1 MDIEMGGRTNKP
13 SEELAKRRV
22 SISDQVIGLDNP
34 VFEHHRRISAGSEH
48 NSDQGRRKSILHHGG
63 SHCDSVEN
71 IPQYKFDLENGRI
84 NGNRKKSAYSLS
96 SSIRDKIE
104 YSEELKRSWLYLF
117 CARCHGLDDTPSWE
131 PPGWRKACPQPFCPT
146 YRKFARIVCL
156 FLLGLLLWGVIY
168 SIIGN
173 DAAPGGQ
180 LFGLAAVCIAAHF
193 GGWLFSLTTLPAL
206 IGMLITGLILQ
217 NVGLVKIE
225 GQYTLVVSNLR
236 KISLVIILVRAG
248 LDLDPVALKKL
259 KVTLP
264 KLSLIPWVVETIVGA
279 VSTKYLLNLPW
290 VWGFLLGSVIAA
302 VSPAVVVSCLFRLRA
317 KGYGVAKGIPT
328 LIIAI
333 SGIDDA
339 ISVAVFSIV
348 KSVIFSHD
356 ALWYQILQGP
366 ISIIGGL
373 GFGIMWGWLAKY
385 VPEKGD
391 ATAANCIENYD
402 SVKPRFCDCSNAG
415 VFGTHEQELNR
426 REREKKLLLGV
437 SDTEEV
443 LHGAESRGVSV
454 RCRRCVLNILFKL
467 QPYSHHS
474 QVMSVAPFIVPLRV
488 LMLLGGGLL
497 AVFGSEAIELAGAG
511 PLAVVAA
518 AFVSCYFWQQ
528 DGWDM
533 DDNPVAT
540 SFEIFWMIFEPILFG
555 LTGTQIKISELEGK
569 TVYLGLGCLL
579 AGIVIRIGITML
591 LGIGSKLNLKEKVF
605 ISLALMSKATVQA
618 ALAPVTLDEVDKND
632 QEQVE
637 YADIVLMMCVLS
649 VLLTAPAGA
658 ILITILGPKL
668 LTKTTVPV
676 TPPEAW
682 KTRRPSIRDISI
694 INEDPDLEETA
705 NERKP

>member
-1 MDIEMGGRTNKP
+1 MSGRTNKP

-22 SISDQVIGLDNP
+22 SISDQVIGLDNLA
-34 VFEHHRRISAGSEH
+34 FEHHRRISAGSEH

-180 LFGLAAVCIAAHF
+180 LFGLAAVCIAAYF

-236 KISLVIILVRAG
+236 KISLVIILVKAG

-259 KVTLP
+259 KVTVP
-264 KLSLIPWVVETIVGA
+264 KLGLIPWVVETIVVA
-279 VSTKYLLNLPW
+279 VLTKYLLDLPW

-339 ISVAVFSIV
+339 VSVAVFSIV
-348 KSVIFSHD
+348 KSVMFSHD

-373 GFGIMWGWLAKY
+373 GFGVVWGWLAKY

-391 ATAANCIENYD
+391 
-402 SVKPRFCDCSNAG
+402 
-415 VFGTHEQELNR
+415 
-426 REREKKLLLGV
+426 
-437 SDTEEV
+437 
-443 LHGAESRGVSV
+443 
-454 RCRRCVLNILFKL
+454 
-467 QPYSHHS
+467 
-474 QVMSVAPFIVPLRV
+474 PFIVPLRV

-497 AVFGSEAIELAGAG
+497 AVFGSEAIELGGAG

-518 AFVSCYFWQQ
+518 AFVSCYFWRQ

-540 SFEIFWMIFEPILFG
+540 SFEIFWIIFESILFG

-569 TVYLGLGCLL
+569 TVYIALGCLL
-579 AGIVIRIGITML
+579 VGIVIRIGITIV
-591 LGIGSKLNLKEKVF
+591 LGIGSKLNFKEKMF
-605 ISLALMSKATVQA
+605 IALALMSKATVQA

-632 QEQVE
+632 HEQVE
-637 YADIVLMMCVLS
+637 YAEIVLMMCVLS

-658 ILITILGPKL
+658 IMITILGPKL

-676 TPPEAW
+676 SPPEAW

>member
-1 MDIEMGGRTNKP
+1 MDIEMSGRTNKP

-22 SISDQVIGLDNP
+22 SISDQVIGLDNLA
-34 VFEHHRRISAGSEH
+34 FEHHRRISAGSEH

-180 LFGLAAVCIAAHF
+180 LFGLAAVCIAAYF

-236 KISLVIILVRAG
+236 KISLVIILVKAG

-259 KVTLP
+259 KVTVP
-264 KLSLIPWVVETIVGA
+264 KLGLIPWVVETIVVA
-279 VSTKYLLNLPW
+279 VLTKYLLDLPW

-339 ISVAVFSIV
+339 VSVAVFSIV
-348 KSVIFSHD
+348 KSVMFSHD

-373 GFGIMWGWLAKY
+373 GFGVVWGWLAKY

-391 ATAANCIENYD
+391 
-402 SVKPRFCDCSNAG
+402 
-415 VFGTHEQELNR
+415 
-426 REREKKLLLGV
+426 
-437 SDTEEV
+437 
-443 LHGAESRGVSV
+443 
-454 RCRRCVLNILFKL
+454 
-467 QPYSHHS
+467 
-474 QVMSVAPFIVPLRV
+474 PFIVPLRV

-497 AVFGSEAIELAGAG
+497 AVFGSEAIELGGAG

-518 AFVSCYFWQQ
+518 AFVSCYFWRQ

-540 SFEIFWMIFEPILFG
+540 SFEIFWIIFESILFG

-569 TVYLGLGCLL
+569 TVYIALGCLL
-579 AGIVIRIGITML
+579 VGIVIRIGITIV
-591 LGIGSKLNLKEKVF
+591 LGIGSKLNFKEKMF
-605 ISLALMSKATVQA
+605 IALALMSKATVQA

-632 QEQVE
+632 HEQVE
-637 YADIVLMMCVLS
+637 YAEIVLMMCVLS

-658 ILITILGPKL
+658 IMITILGPKL

-676 TPPEAW
+676 SPPEAW

>member
-1 MDIEMGGRTNKP
+1 MDIEMGGRTTSKP

-22 SISDQVIGLDNP
+22 SISDQVIGIDNP
-34 VFEHHRRISAGSEH
+34 AFEHHRRISASSEH
-48 NSDQGRRKSILHHGG
+48 NSDQGRRKSILHHG
-63 SHCDSVEN
+63 SHCESMEN
-71 IPQYKFDLENGRI
+71 IPQYKLDLENGRI

-117 CARCHGLDDTPSWE
+117 CARCHGRDDTPSWE

-146 YRKFARIVCL
+146 YRKFARVVCL
-156 FLLGLLLWGVIY
+156 FLLGLLLWGVVY

-225 GQYTLVVSNLR
+225 GQYTVVIANLR
-236 KISLVIILVRAG
+236 KIALVIILVRAG
-248 LDLDPVALKKL
+248 LDLDPVALKRL
-259 KVTLP
+259 RLTVP
-264 KLSLIPWVVETIVGA
+264 KLGLIPWVVETVVVA
-279 VSTKYLLNLPW
+279 VLMKYLLDLPW

-333 SGIDDA
+333 AGIDDA
-339 ISVAVFSIV
+339 TSVAVYGIV
-348 KSVIFSHD
+348 KSVMFSHD

-366 ISIIGGL
+366 IAIIGGL

-391 ATAANCIENYD
+391 
-402 SVKPRFCDCSNAG
+402 
-415 VFGTHEQELNR
+415 
-426 REREKKLLLGV
+426 
-437 SDTEEV
+437 
-443 LHGAESRGVSV
+443 
-454 RCRRCVLNILFKL
+454 
-467 QPYSHHS
+467 
-474 QVMSVAPFIVPLRV
+474 PFMVPLRV

-497 AVFGSEAIELAGAG
+497 AVFGSEAIELGGAG

-528 DGWDM
+528 EGWDV

-555 LTGTQIKISELEGK
+555 ITGTQIKINELEGK
-569 TVYLGLGCLL
+569 TVYLGLGCLVC
-579 AGIVIRIGITML
+579 GIVIRIGATIL
-591 LGIGSKLNLKEKVF
+591 FGIGSKLNLKEKVF
-605 ISLALMSKATVQA
+605 IALALMSKATVQA
-618 ALAPVTLDEVDKND
+618 ALGPVTLDEVNKDD
-632 QEQVE
+632 QQQVG
-637 YADIVLMMCVLS
+637 YAEIVLMMCVLS

-658 ILITILGPKL
+658 IMITLLGPKL
-668 LTKTTVPV
+668 LTKTTTPV
-676 TPPEAW
+676 SPLEAW

>member
-1 MDIEMGGRTNKP
+1 MEIDMSGRMNKP

-22 SISDQVIGLDNP
+22 SISDQVLGLDNP
-34 VFEHHRRISAGSEH
+34 AFEHHRRISASSEH
-48 NSDQGRRKSILHHGG
+48 NSDQGRRKSILHHSG
-63 SHCDSVEN
+63 SHCDEN
-71 IPQYKFDLENGRI
+71 IPENTLQHKFDLENGRI

-104 YSEELKRSWLYLF
+104 YSEELERSWLYLF
-117 CARCHGLDDTPSWE
+117 CSRCHGRDDTPSWE

-146 YRKFARIVCL
+146 YRKFARVLCL
-156 FLLGLLLWGVIY
+156 FLLGLLLWGVVY
-168 SIIGN
+168 SVIGN

-180 LFGLAAVCIAAHF
+180 LFGLAALCIAAHF

-225 GQYTLVVSNLR
+225 GQYSVVIANLR
-236 KISLVIILVRAG
+236 KIALVIILTRAG
-248 LDLDPVALKKL
+248 LDLDPTALKKL
-259 KVTLP
+259 KVTVP
-264 KLSLIPWVVETIVGA
+264 KMGLIPWLVEAMVVTVL
-279 VSTKYLLNLPW
+279 TRFLLDLPW
-290 VWGFLLGSVIAA
+290 IWGFLLGSVIAA
-302 VSPAVVVSCLFRLRA
+302 VSPAVVVPCLFRLRA

-328 LIIAI
+328 LIIAV

-339 ISVAVFSIV
+339 ASVAVYGIV
-348 KSVIFSHD
+348 KSIMFSHD

-366 ISIIGGL
+366 IAIIGGL

-391 ATAANCIENYD
+391 
-402 SVKPRFCDCSNAG
+402 
-415 VFGTHEQELNR
+415 
-426 REREKKLLLGV
+426 
-437 SDTEEV
+437 
-443 LHGAESRGVSV
+443 
-454 RCRRCVLNILFKL
+454 
-467 QPYSHHS
+467 
-474 QVMSVAPFIVPLRV
+474 PFIVPLRV

-497 AVFGSEAIELAGAG
+497 AVFGSEAIELGGAG

-528 DGWDM
+528 EGWEV

-555 LTGTQIKISELEGK
+555 VTGAQIKINELEGR
-569 TVYLGLGCLL
+569 TVYLGLSCLL
-579 AGIVIRIGITML
+579 AGIVIRIGATVL
-591 LGIGSKLNLKEKVF
+591 CGIGSKLNLKEKVF
-605 ISLALMSKATVQA
+605 IALSWMAKATVQA
-618 ALAPVTLDEVDKND
+618 ALGPVTLDEVDRAN
-632 QEQVE
+632 QHEVQ
-637 YADIVLMMCVLS
+637 YAEMVLMLCVLS

-658 ILITILGPKL
+658 IIISLSGPKL
-668 LTKTTVPV
+668 LTKTTAPV
-676 TPPEAW
+676 ALHPEAW
-682 KTRRPSIRDISI
+682 KARRPSMRDISI